1 MIRRTP
7 IDMSFVQIGGLTRAV
22 TMAHALPSAGCP
34 QIRITNVRFSQ
45 KLFLSDGTRNRTT
58 LLLRDGKPSEALSG
72 PGLTDKTGSSDR
84 TFHKAGSGPLVS
96 KTRTIAESAYFLC
109 TRI

>member
-22 TMAHALPSAGCP
+22 TMAHALPSAACP
-34 QIRITNVRFSQ
+34 QIRTMNVRFSQ
-45 KLFLSDGTRNRTT
+45 KLFLTDGTRNRMT
-58 LLLRDGKPSEALSG
+58 LLLVDVKPSEALSG
-72 PGLTDKTGSSDR
+72 PGLTDKTGRSES
-84 TFHKAGSGPLVS
+84 TFHDAGSGPLVS
-96 KTRTIAESAYFLC
+96 KTRTIAESMYFFS